1 MVLQMIFKNATKY
14 GKNIRLASTIEKN
27 EMIFILQTA
36 AFFEARE
43 KQKIQI
49 DDYCLN
55 IMKHS
60 AE

>member
-1 MVLQMIFKNATKY
+1 MVLHMIFKNATKY

-43 KQKIQI
+43 KQKI
-49 DDYCLN
+49 
-55 IMKHS
+55 
-60 AE
+60 